1 MVHEHEELDR
11 IDLRNI
17 SLVLERNV
25 AITLLVSKVR
35 TVMIANKGIYLTAPS
50 SISPV
55 VVSG

>member
-1 MVHEHEELDR
+1 MVHEYEELDR
-11 IDLRNI
+11 IDLRNF
-17 SLVLERNV
+17 SLVLERNI

-35 TVMIANKGIYLTAPS
+35 TVMIANKGIYLTATS